1 MLVLRLALLPRI
13 NQALNEFKELYNNH
27 QLRTES
33 IWTPKWMW
41 LNGVVNPS
49 NPFAENLLE
58 NDIDNGEV
66 YGMDPEGHHHSRTVR
81 TMLLLLILNR
91 DIKISWQFL
100 NERFDL
106 LAPSTEMGIDI
117 SIRVKEH
124 IFELLPGEWIQ
135 ARVKRIFKRI
145 KIITRILNNYNV

>member
-1 MLVLRLALLPRI
+1 
-13 NQALNEFKELYNNH
+13 
-27 QLRTES
+27 
-33 IWTPKWMW
+33 MW